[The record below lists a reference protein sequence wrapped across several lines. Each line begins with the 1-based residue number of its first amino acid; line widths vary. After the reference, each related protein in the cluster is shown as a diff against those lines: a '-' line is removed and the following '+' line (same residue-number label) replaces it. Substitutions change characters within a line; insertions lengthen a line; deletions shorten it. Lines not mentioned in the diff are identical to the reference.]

1 MFFDMDTWND
11 SFKKKK
17 EKKTHKKRYN
27 PANIRLYRMMFL
39 AALFTLG
46 PSFHISGVEMAT
58 RW

>member
-11 SFKKKK
+11 SFKKK
-17 EKKTHKKRYN
+17 ERKKRYN

>member
-11 SFKKKK
+11 SFKKN
-17 EKKTHKKRYN
+17 KKTHKKRYN